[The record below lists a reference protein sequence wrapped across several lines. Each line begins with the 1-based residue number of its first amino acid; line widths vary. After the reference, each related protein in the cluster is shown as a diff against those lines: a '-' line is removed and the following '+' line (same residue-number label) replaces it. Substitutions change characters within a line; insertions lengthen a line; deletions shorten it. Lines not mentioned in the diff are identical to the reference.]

1 MTTWTPELSQ
11 YDGPRYQAIA
21 KALAADVASGRLPP
35 GSRLPT
41 HRELAYRLGVTVGT
55 VSRAY
60 AEAQRHGLTTG
71 EVGRGTYVRGASG
84 KSGSG
89 HVLALEEAR
98 APNLIDFSV
107 NLPVMGAST
116 QEFADALTELA
127 RTEGLDQ
134 LLEYQPDRGLSRH
147 RAAGAKW
154 IARSGIEAPA
164 ERVVVTNG
172 AQHGMQAV
180 FTAIAR
186 ADDVV
191 LSEPLT
197 YPGMTELADHL
208 GIRLHGVAMDQDG
221 LLPDALEEACRLHR
235 PRAIYFMANLQ
246 NPTTAVMPED
256 RRRAVADIARR
267 YDVFLVEDDVYGFLP
282 PERPPSL
289 ARFAPEITFH
299 VTSLSKSVAPGLRVG
314 YVLAP
319 EGFAD
324 RLGAVV
330 RSTCRM
336 AGLVTAEIATRWI
349 EDGTADR
356 MAEFQRREVRVRQEM
371 AGRMLTGIEYDT
383 KPDSFHLW
391 LHLPEPWRADEFTAH
406 ARTRNVIVLPAAFF
420 TVGRAQPPHAV
431 RLCLGATRER
441 DQVEKGLGIIA
452 DILAQ
457 PAQSLPSVI

>member
-1 MTTWTPELSQ
+1 MTSWIPELSQ
-11 YDGPRYQAIA
+11 IDGPRYLAIA

-35 GSRLPT
+35 GTRLPT
-41 HRELAYRLGVTVGT
+41 HRELAYRLRVTVGT

-71 EVGRGTYVRGASG
+71 EVGRGTYVRSG
-84 KSGSG
+84 DKSGRRP
-89 HVLALEEAR
+89 VLALDEAR
-98 APNLIDFSV
+98 PPDVIDFSV
-107 NLPVMGAST
+107 NLPVMGACT
-116 QEFADALTELA
+116 QAFADALTQLA
-127 RTEGLDQ
+127 RVEGLDQ

-154 IARSGIEAPA
+154 IERMGIDAPP
-164 ERVVVTNG
+164 ERVIVTNG

-180 FTAIAR
+180 FAALTR

-191 LSEPLT
+191 LTEPFT

-208 GIRLHGVAMDQDG
+208 GIRLQRVAMDRDG

-235 PRAIYFMANLQ
+235 PRAVYLMTNLQ
-246 NPTTAVMPED
+246 NPTTAIMPED

-267 YDVFLVEDDVYGFLP
+267 HEVFLVEDDVYGFLP
-282 PERPPSL
+282 KERPPSL
-289 ARFAPEITFH
+289 AHFAPEITFYI
-299 VTSLSKSVAPGLRVG
+299 TSLSKSVAPGLRLG

-319 EGFAD
+319 EGHAA
-324 RLGAVV
+324 RIGAVV

-336 AGLVTAEIATRWI
+336 AGLVTAEIGTRWI

-356 MAEFQRREVRVRQEM
+356 VAEFQRQEVWARQEI
-371 AGRMLTGIEYDT
+371 AGRLLAGVEYDT

-391 LHLPEPWRADEFTAH
+391 MHLPEPWRADEFAAH

-420 TVGRAQPPHAV
+420 TVGRVHPPQAV
-431 RLCLGATRER
+431 RICLGAPRDR
-441 DQVEKGLGIIA
+441 DQVEKGLRILA